1 MVKIWKYILFLL
13 LLTSGVIWIAVYL
26 YSRKKFTQALKYF
39 ETVQYYYQQHPE
51 RAEKADSQFLDIAA
65 SVCHAE
71 LGDYQKAAKYLA
83 KVAPHFDNK

>member
-1 MVKIWKYILFLL
+1 MAA
-13 LLTSGVIWIAVYL
+13 TWIAVFL